1 MYIYK
6 DKGKWTAAFAPGS
19 IWETHP
25 VAWSLVPWAPIFL
38 GWWDNMWDIDVYK
51 YDILCGILWVF
62 IVRGGDGTVVG
73 VYMLNH
79 VHATCGHAGRW
90 DLHPIGTGT
99 SPNMQLPHPDQM
111 RFLPPGG
118 FSIAIRDV
126 ACCCHKTRNPIS
138 VPDWLRLVDSRRQ
151 M

>member
-51 YDILCGILWVF
+51 YDTLCGILWVF
-62 IVRGGDGTVVG
+62 IVRGGMELLLVSTCWIMFMPHVAMLDAEIYIRLAQVLRRTCSCRILTRCGFCRQVGSALLYEMWPVAVTRPGTQ
-73 VYMLNH
+73 Y
-79 VHATCGHAGRW
+79 
-90 DLHPIGTGT
+90 
-99 SPNMQLPHPDQM
+99 Q
-111 RFLPPGG
+111 F
-118 FSIAIRDV
+118 
-126 ACCCHKTRNPIS
+126 
-138 VPDWLRLVDSRRQ
+138 PDWLRLVDSRRQ